1 MNVCGEVCD
10 LCGAA
15 VRAKMLHICTIMSLA
30 VCCKTQNVSCCSVF
44 LGALRVLR
52 PWTLRALQR

>member
-1 MNVCGEVCD
+1 MNVGDKVCD
-10 LCGAA
+10 ICGAA
-15 VRAKMLHICTIMSLA
+15 VRAKMSHICTIMSLG

-44 LGALRVLR
+44 LGALRVWR